1 MSQRDLVGDWHK
13 GKNARRIGRL
23 LKRCS
28 HYESIY
34 TMKTIRIVGILVAVF
49 IIGLGV
55 LYWQSL
61 SEDSADTPLSA
72 LAQTVNQCD
81 LIASKAA
88 AELPEALPFQKL
100 EKAARQSRVLDRC
113 MQDRGYQQN
122 PAWVAKANA
131 RASEI
136 AHAQSISQDEAYE
149 TLRRQA
155 MLKDEG
161 AGTNYW
167 RARK

>member
-1 MSQRDLVGDWHK
+1 
-13 GKNARRIGRL
+13 
-23 LKRCS
+23 
-28 HYESIY
+28 
-34 TMKTIRIVGILVAVF
+34 MKTTQIVGILAAVLV
-49 IIGLGV
+49 IGAGV
-55 LYWQSL
+55 LYWQNL
-61 SEDSADTPLSA
+61 AEDPADALPSV
-72 LAQTVNQCD
+72 LAQTINQCD
-81 LIASKAA
+81 LIATKAA

-100 EKAARQSRVLDRC
+100 EKMARQSRVLERC

-122 PAWVAKANA
+122 PAWVTQINA
-131 RASEI
+131 RANEI

-155 MLKDEG
+155 MLKDEV